1 MEKTEDTIAR
11 INHFLAS
18 EFEVDEASISPEA
31 DMRKVLDMDSLDFID
46 LVVVLE
52 KNFSFKVNPEDF
64 ERFATFQDFY
74 DYVLAKLKEKEAA

>member
-1 MEKTEDTIAR
+1 MEKTEDIIAR
-11 INHFLAS
+11 VNHFLAT
-18 EFEVDEASISPEA
+18 EFEVDEAAISPEA

-74 DYVLAKLKEKEAA
+74 DYVVLKLKEKEPA